1 MPTIIAKIQTKAIT
15 LKTQYVTFPS
25 TDLVPTKKGKDKETN
40 KAKSIIKEDNNLYLK
55 IVIDRDEIIDIDKCV
70 EVTNIINPI
79 LDREDPI
86 KESYTLDV
94 STKEKGR

>member
-1 MPTIIAKIQTKAIT
+1 MTVEEKIREMLEGPVRKVGVRI
-15 LKTQYVTFPS
+15 
-25 TDLVPTKKGKDKETN
+25 D
-40 KAKSIIKEDNNLYLK
+40 SINLEKEDNNLYLR